1 MPAEENHE
9 LGRDGVF
16 LFKRWL
22 EATTYLDLSWNA
34 YGSAALCEVRHMGG
48 VKTYD
53 LAGMFLTDGMPPVV
67 VECKRYQYV
76 GGQAAE
82 FEEFLAIAY
91 GTSIWERSNGMRD
104 KNRNYIWATTHP
116 FSQTNWS
123 KLTTPI
129 SVEAAV
135 KKYSQYVGDAPFDHS
150 LAQIL
155 SERIWLL
162 VLSEKQ
168 EQIMLTPKEVL
179 KVWKSLKRKQD
190 QS

>member
-22 EATTYLDLSWNA
+22 EATTYLDLPWNA
-34 YGSAALCEVRHMGG
+34 YGSGALCEIKHMDG
-48 VKTYD
+48 VKEYD

-67 VECKRYQYV
+67 VECKRYKYV

-91 GTSIWERSNGMRD
+91 GSSVWDRTNGMRE
-104 KNRNYIWATTHP
+104 KNRNFIWATTHP
-116 FSQTNWS
+116 FGQSNWS
-123 KLTTPI
+123 QLTTASNI
-129 SVEAAV
+129 EAAV
-135 KKYSQYVGDAPFDHS
+135 GKHSRYAGDDPFDSS
-150 LAQIL
+150 LAESL
-155 SERIWLL
+155 SQRIWLL

-179 KVWKSLKRKQD
+179 KVWKVLKRKQD